1 LATHG
6 EFREDNPLFS
16 GLEFLDGWLTTL
28 DVFNTPLN
36 ASLVTLSACHTGRSL
51 VGGGDE
57 LLGLMRA
64 FLAAGADSLVMT
76 HWAVD
81 DHTTALLMRKFY
93 EQLAAGQSK
102 GTAIQMAQKALLRG
116 LSDNISTDDSCFAH
130 PFFWAPYFLVGQSGP
145 L

>member
-16 GLEFLDGWLTTL
+16 GLEFSDGWLTTL

-64 FLAAGADSLVMT
+64 FLAAGANSLVLT

-81 DHTTALLMRKFY
+81 DRSTALLMQVLY
-93 EQLAAGQSK
+93 EQLAAGEGK
-102 GTAIQMAQKALLRG
+102 GSALRKAQLALLG
-116 LSDNISTDDSCFAH
+116 CLSENDIALPVQYQH
-130 PFFWAPYFLVGQSGP
+130 PFYWAPYFLVGDNGP